1 MRIAVLCSDHD
12 VRLPDITGSALQL
25 QGIADGF
32 AALGNEV
39 MLIAGGHEPGVHI
52 RAQSGGVELCHN
64 VLICPTSQAGDAD
77 ITRLAFTDQFLR
89 AAIDPL
95 IAFRPQV
102 IFERLSLF
110 GNVGVRLA
118 QICDAPLAVG
128 VNALVTEEQAAWRTR
143 TLREAACELELAS
156 LMKAQ
161 LRVAVSDEVADD
173 VRRVAPGKP
182 TVVVGNGICAQ
193 LFAELPARQA
203 ARTALGLDQQAT
215 IIAHVG
221 ALRAWNGVDIA
232 IAALAQLSGALL
244 LVAGVGDIEA
254 DLRELAA
261 RKGVADRIVWL
272 GQVPHEDIPHI
283 LAASDVAVA
292 PYPPVAGFGLSPTKV
307 YEYLASG
314 TPVVASS
321 LGSISAVLDHGRL
334 GTLVEPGNASALARG
349 IEVALNDPNSAAK
362 AVLAREESLDYHNW
376 TRRAAEILNHVNIHV
391 LDPQGSAR

>member
-143 TLREAACELELAS
+143 TLARPRAS
-156 LMKAQ
+156 
-161 LRVAVSDEVADD
+161 
-173 VRRVAPGKP
+173 
-182 TVVVGNGICAQ
+182 
-193 LFAELPARQA
+193 
-203 ARTALGLDQQAT
+203 
-215 IIAHVG
+215 
-221 ALRAWNGVDIA
+221 WNWH
-232 IAALAQLSGALL
+232 
-244 LVAGVGDIEA
+244 
-254 DLRELAA
+254 R
-261 RKGVADRIVWL
+261 
-272 GQVPHEDIPHI
+272 
-283 LAASDVAVA
+283 
-292 PYPPVAGFGLSPTKV
+292 
-307 YEYLASG
+307 
-314 TPVVASS
+314 
-321 LGSISAVLDHGRL
+321 
-334 GTLVEPGNASALARG
+334 
-349 IEVALNDPNSAAK
+349 
-362 AVLAREESLDYHNW
+362 
-376 TRRAAEILNHVNIHV
+376 
-391 LDPQGSAR
+391 